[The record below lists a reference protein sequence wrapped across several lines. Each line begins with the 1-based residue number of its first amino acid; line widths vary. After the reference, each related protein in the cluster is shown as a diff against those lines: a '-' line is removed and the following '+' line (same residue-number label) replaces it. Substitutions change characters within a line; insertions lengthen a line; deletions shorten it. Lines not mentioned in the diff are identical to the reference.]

1 MLRSELVPVL
11 AEKNV
16 HLYQQDVDRI
26 VNIALDKIMDALKNG
41 SRVELRG
48 VGAFSMRSRNSR
60 QGRNPRTGK
69 SIEVKA
75 KYAPALRCS
84 KDLHWRLNEPRA

>member
-26 VNIALDKIMDALKNG
+26 VNIVLDKIMDALKNG

-60 QGRNPRTGK
+60 QGQNPRTGAAV
-69 SIEVKA
+69 EVTA
-75 KYAPALRCS
+75 KRAPAFKPGKEMRE
-84 KDLHWRLNEPRA
+84 RLNKPES